1 MGMTFYNGRNYRG
14 AVKRGDQ
21 AWYSYDGLW
30 ERNGPGTGLQKE
42 PLTTPAGSIPSSCFY
57 VHSKFVLRWLKTV
70 SSTFQAVDF
79 DGL

>member
-30 ERNGPGTGLQKE
+30 ERNGPGTGLQKGL
-42 PLTTPAGSIPSSCFY
+42 LTTPAGYISPPAASTSTRNSS
-57 VHSKFVLRWLKTV
+57 
-70 SSTFQAVDF
+70 
-79 DGL
+79 